1 MGRTV
6 AGVPPPANARP
17 CYLPAP
23 GAPGRTGERDHATSR
38 RLGEGPVPRYPARST
53 EPSETATW
61 DAPPLSLT
69 IVDKARLL
77 RGVPLLSEIPT
88 EVLADLATLATVQ
101 RIDDDTRLFG
111 EGDPADAFY
120 VVIEGGISGARN
132 GRRVFRVGPGHEVG
146 ALAVLDD
153 GPRAFSARAERAS
166 MLLRVGAED
175 FLYLL
180 EQYPAL
186 ARGVIRHLS
195 TELRAALGGD
205 SRYLALEGD

>member
-1 MGRTV
+1 MAPRASPRPAGVRCPRAPEGGV
-6 AGVPPPANARP
+6 AG
-17 CYLPAP
+17 
-23 GAPGRTGERDHATSR
+23 DR
-38 RLGEGPVPRYPARST
+38 RNLDP
-53 EPSETATW
+53 
-61 DAPPLSLT
+61 DAAPLSLT

-101 RIDDDTRLFG
+101 RVEVETALFE

-120 VVIEGGISGARN
+120 VVIEGGIAGNRD

-153 GPRAFSARAERAS
+153 GPRPFSARAEQSS
-166 MLLRVGAED
+166 MLLRIGAED

-195 TELRAALGGD
+195 TELRVALGGD
-205 SRYLALEGD
+205 SRYVAREGE